1 MKKNIKDLKCD
12 FLIIGSGLAGLYAAF
27 YASQFGKCIV
37 ATKQTLQQSN
47 SYWAQGGIAA
57 AVDPE
62 DSPIS
67 HKEDT
72 LVAGRGL
79 CNVEAVN
86 ILVEEGKDRVIDL
99 IALGMKFDSN
109 EEGLLLG
116 LEGGHS
122 KRRVLHA
129 GGNSTG
135 KKMVEF
141 LISSVETNSQIEIL
155 ELTTITN
162 IISDGE
168 NCFGAWG
175 YKQDTDEYLKINA
188 STTILAT
195 GGASAIFTRTTN
207 PEGAT
212 GEGISL
218 AYNAGAE
225 ISDMEFVQFHPTAF
239 YTHEGETFLITEAVR
254 GEGAHLVNISGK
266 RFMKDYHPK
275 EELAPRDVVSKAIYN
290 ETKNSGR
297 THVYLSL
304 GHLNKNFIRDRFSN
318 IYNRCLTH
326 GFDLASDLIPVAP
339 AAHYT
344 IGGVKT
350 GLMGETNIKGFYACG
365 EVSNTGVH
373 GANRLASNSLLECI
387 VFAKRAIDGAKDN
400 FISKENDYINEFSGH
415 PLAETNSGDEELFNI
430 LKKEIMES
438 TTSTLGIIR
447 IGDDLEKFSCLLGEL
462 KEDASRTK
470 GWFNFKLNTML
481 DVCILMTKAALKRK
495 ESRGAHQRD
504 DFPKED
510 ENFVNHFVFKN
521 DSEPYEVEVN

>member
-1 MKKNIKDLKCD
+1 MKNDISDLKCD

-27 YASQFGKCIV
+27 YASQFGSCILI
-37 ATKQTLQQSN
+37 TKQTLNQSN

-57 AVDPE
+57 AVDPG
-62 DSPIS
+62 DSPFS

-72 LVAGRGL
+72 INAGRRL
-79 CNVEAVN
+79 CNEKAVD
-86 ILVEEGKDRVIDL
+86 ILVEEGRERVIDL
-99 IALGMKFDSN
+99 ISLGMEFDSN

-122 KRRVLHA
+122 QRRVLHA

-141 LISSVETNSQIEIL
+141 LLASVLNNPQINIM

-162 IISDGE
+162 IISDGAT
-168 NCFGAWG
+168 CFGAWG
-175 YKQDTDEYLKINA
+175 YKQGEDKYVRIN
-188 STTILAT
+188 SGITILAT
-195 GGASAIFTRTTN
+195 GGASAIFKRTTN

-225 ISDMEFVQFHPTAF
+225 ISDMEFIQFHPTAF

-254 GEGAHLVNISGK
+254 GEGAHLVNINGK
-266 RFMKDYHPK
+266 RFMKDYHSK
-275 EELAPRDVVSKAIYN
+275 EELAPRDVVSKAIHN

-304 GHLNKNFIRDRFSN
+304 AHLDKRFVRDRFSN
-318 IYNRCLTH
+318 IYTLCLKY
-326 GFDLASDLIPVAP
+326 GFDLTSDLIPVAP

-350 GLMGETNIKGFYACG
+350 GIMGETNIKGFYACG

-387 VFAKRAIDGAKDN
+387 VFAKRAVDGAKDS
-400 FISKENDYINEFSGH
+400 FISTESSFPTDYEGHNLSENK
-415 PLAETNSGDEELFNI
+415 SGDEEIFNI
-430 LKKEIMES
+430 LKKEIMEN
-438 TTSTLGIIR
+438 TSAGLGIIR
-447 IGDDLEKFSCLLGEL
+447 TGGELEKFKNLLGEL
-462 KEDASRTK
+462 EKDASRTR
-470 GWFNFKLNTML
+470 GWFNFKLGTMIE
-481 DVCILMTKAALKRK
+481 VCSLIVNAAYLRK
-495 ESRGAHQRD
+495 ESRGAHQRE
-504 DFPKED
+504 DFPEEKGD
-510 ENFVNHFVFKN
+510 LIHHIIFKKG
-521 DSEPYEVEVN
+521 SEPYESDIN